1 MICHLQRF
9 FAELTTR
16 DPFNAFPT
24 EWCMILPLFFFLLPP
39 LEGEQNDIY
48 FSHFARIC
56 RRHDR
61 MGIRND
67 HTMIVITGKFKKKK
81 GDNYFLYPVI
91 ISCNSCFYK
100 RVIIL
105 LHFMY
110 STLI

>member
-24 EWCMILPLFFFLLPP
+24 EWCMILSLFFFLLPP

-56 RRHDR
+56 RRHER

-67 HTMIVITGKFKKKK
+67 HVMIVITGKFKKKK
-81 GDNYFLYPVI
+81 KVTI
-91 ISCNSCFYK
+91 IFY
-100 RVIIL
+100 IL
-105 LHFMY
+105 
-110 STLI
+110 